1 MKVVIL
7 AGGFGTRLREETEFK
22 PKPMIEIGGK
32 PMLWHIMQIYASQG
46 FNDFVIC
53 TGYKNEV
60 IKNYFLNYKSIE
72 NDFTVNLKSGA
83 VTIYNT
89 DQDLDWNVTVVDT
102 GGETQTGGRIK
113 RVQKYIGDNTF
124 LATYGDGV
132 ADISIQNLYQAHLT
146 NKREYGCSATL
157 TASLSTSRFGEIEW
171 NAEDYDYNVEKGG
184 QITEFEE
191 KSKTSMINGGFF
203 IFEPEVFNEIIGDTD
218 QLEKGV
224 LTRLTKK
231 GKLGLYKHTGF
242 WGCIDT
248 YKELG
253 IMNDLWSSGN
263 APWKIW

>member
-22 PKPMIEIGGK
+22 PKPMVEIGGK
-32 PMLWHIMQIYASQG
+32 PMLWHIMNIYAAQS
-46 FNDFVIC
+46 FNEFVIC

-89 DQDLDWNVTVVDT
+89 DQDLDWDVTVVDT
-102 GGETQTGGRIK
+102 GVETQTGGRIK
-113 RVQKYIGDNTF
+113 RIQKYIGDNPF
-124 LATYGDGV
+124 MATYGDGV
-132 ADISIQNLYQAHLT
+132 ADISIQQLYQAHLT
-146 NKREYGCSATL
+146 NKREHGCSATL
-157 TASLSTSRFGEIEW
+157 TASLSTSRFGEIE
-171 NAEDYDYNVEKGG
+171 YDEGIV
-184 QITEFEE
+184 TTFEE

-203 IFEPEVFNEIIGDTD
+203 IFEPEVFDEINGDHD
-218 QLEKGV
+218 PLEKGV

-253 IMNDLWSSGN
+253 MMNEMWNSGN
-263 APWKIW
+263 APWKVW